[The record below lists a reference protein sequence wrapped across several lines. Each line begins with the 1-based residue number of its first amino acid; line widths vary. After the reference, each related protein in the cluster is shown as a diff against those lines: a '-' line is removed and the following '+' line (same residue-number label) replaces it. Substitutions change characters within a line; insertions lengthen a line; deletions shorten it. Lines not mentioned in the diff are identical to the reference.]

1 MRKLTP
7 KEAASL
13 CAILGTLAGGCAH
26 AATQCRVDPTLNGCR
41 LQTVVITNKVPGS
54 ITIPNQPTPTI
65 YVPPGVIGVVGGFTP
80 PNVTANGGTIGTYSS
95 STNSHCPQS
104 GGKPAIDTAG
114 IQSYIQQQEGLDPLV
129 QAMSYKAFKYNF
141 TNETGYLPGEKQNPN
156 CISNCIYIPVPTSG
170 LTVWGVDGGQNTV
183 KGLEANATPETLPVL
198 QALFATGMPLWKMFG
213 HLNTSPTCRRD
224 NDCEMIYPTGQG
236 VLNALE
242 YFTTAG
248 TSVSGIPRGT
258 GTPTN
263 PNPLTAV
270 PSLGVSAT
278 QGALDI
284 FQAGYNQDITN
295 MFLVELAGS
304 ATAPFSEW
312 PGSAQAAF
320 ADFAWWNGGGNLS
333 VTAMSYALNGD
344 FGALGAYMG
353 SFGTQ
358 GAKDAIVLDDDLLEG
373 KVPYVVKG
381 VLCG

>member
-114 IQSYIQQQEGLDPLV
+114 IQSYIQQQEGPDALV
-129 QAMSYKAFKYNF
+129 QAMSQSAFGYNF
-141 TNETGYLPGEKQNPN
+141 TNETGYTPGEKQNPE

-170 LTVWGVDGGQNTV
+170 LTIWGVDGGQNTV
-183 KGLEANATPETLPVL
+183 SGLEAHAASGTLPAL
-198 QALFATGMPLWKMFG
+198 QALFAQGMPLYNMFG
-213 HLNTSPTCRRD
+213 HKNPNPACNRD
-224 NDCEMIYPTGQG
+224 NDCTIYPTGQS
-236 VLNALE
+236 VLDALE
-242 YFTTAG
+242 YFTVTGPAG
-248 TSVSGIPRGT
+248 SGNPD
-258 GTPTN
+258 N

-270 PSLGVSAT
+270 PSLGVSAA

-284 FQAGYNQDITN
+284 FEAGYNQDIASI
-295 MFLVELAGS
+295 FIPSVEDS
-304 ATAPFSEW
+304 PTAPFSEW
-312 PGSAQAAF
+312 PSSAQEAA
-320 ADFAWWNGGGNLS
+320 ADFAWWHAGGALS
-333 VTAMSYALNGD
+333 ATALSYAVNGD